1 MRVVTQAG
9 MPATVATAVVAASAA
24 APRPAPSV
32 PPAEV
37 KRTPESTAE
46 RVPEKVAIQ
55 ERTQAAERA
64 PDPTPERAPESPVL
78 ARRRTGMKLTV
89 GVLGSVTPIE
99 SNGVTRTV
107 HVSGVSFVGA
117 RYRRVGVYVAP
128 EFGQGGGYRST
139 TLEGGLSLDVV
150 SLHLLR
156 VTALGGYM
164 SYSESP
170 LPADSTIVPVTR
182 SLRGTSVGGMVSIPF
197 VGPLRLAYR
206 GQYDTVR
213 DAGIPISRTQHSVGF
228 VF

>member
-1 MRVVTQAG
+1 MVTQSG
-9 MPATVATAVVAASAA
+9 TPAAVAAVSATPPPPS
-24 APRPAPSV
+24 APVAQVER
-32 PPAEV
+32 
-37 KRTPESTAE
+37 TAE
-46 RVPEKVAIQ
+46 RAPEKVAMA
-55 ERTQAAERA
+55 ERAQAAEPA
-64 PDPTPERAPESPVL
+64 PAPTPERAQESPAL

-107 HVSGVSFVGA
+107 HVSGASFVGA

-139 TLEGGLSLDVV
+139 TLEGGLSLD
-150 SLHLLR
+150 LLDLRLLR

-164 SYSESP
+164 SYSEAP
-170 LPADSTIVPVTR
+170 LPTDSTVVPITR

-206 GQYDTVR
+206 GQYDTVH
-213 DAGIPISRTQHSVGF
+213 DAGIPIHRTRHSVGF